1 MWLITEQESKQTR
14 EEIKAWWQ
22 SRWSVFW
29 CLMSGGQ
36 RGGQKTIVYK
46 QHNCSANV
54 SDQRNMRVEEN
65 KLRKNNEF
73 Y

>member
-1 MWLITEQESKQTR
+1 M
-14 EEIKAWWQ
+14 KAWWQ
-22 SRWSVFW
+22 IRWSVFW

-36 RGGQKTIVYK
+36 RGGQKTIVDK

-73 Y
+73 IEAFLYIRL

>member
-1 MWLITEQESKQTR
+1 MV
-14 EEIKAWWQ
+14 ADPMV
-22 SRWSVFW
+22 SVLVPDEW
-29 CLMSGGQ
+29 RQ

-73 Y
+73 IEAFLYIRL